1 MSFVLFRSLFKKR
14 SKMFNNKSYKKTYMP
29 NYLLRISVG
38 LFFTLIP
45 LFTTFA
51 QITQVGAVTN
61 ASGANVQT
69 LTVNKPTG
77 AVIGDVLIMTLIKHV
92 TGNTDNSWVN
102 DNAGSSFAYPCLY
115 QLRCHRCL

>member
-1 MSFVLFRSLFKKR
+1 
-14 SKMFNNKSYKKTYMP
+14 MFNNKSYKKTYMP

-77 AVIGDVLIMTLIKHV
+77 AVIGDVLIEGLLSSSPLHAAKPIAH
-92 TGNTDNSWVN
+92 NTITISNSKN
-102 DNAGSSFAYPCLY
+102 LNFFIIL
-115 QLRCHRCL
+115 LLFK